1 MIDEKNY
8 AYRVSAAGRVN
19 LIGEHVDYC
28 GGKVMPAALSLKN
41 TVYVRPNGTDKINL
55 SWTDIPARI
64 TLEIGKLGEYKDVKY
79 ANYPA
84 GSAYFWQQA
93 GHKVIG
99 CDMLLDCTVPFGSG
113 LSSSAAIEVSTI
125 AALATVA
132 GEAFDPVEVAL
143 VAQKA
148 EHEYAGVNCGI
159 MDQYASACGK
169 KDNAILLDCKTLVRE
184 YVPIL
189 LGDYALVIANC
200 NKPHSLVE
208 SKYNERRAE
217 VELALGLLKTK
228 ADIACL
234 AELTPDA
241 FERIA
246 RVLDGHGKVRDRARH
261 VVEECDRVRR
271 AAGAM
276 KRGDV
281 GTLGEL
287 LNASHASLRDLY
299 EVTGAELDTLAESA
313 QAHPACAGSRMTGA
327 GFSGCTVSIVHRD
340 GVADFKRT
348 VSEHYTRRIGYEP
361 SFYDCSV
368 EDGIIVT
375 RL

>member
-1 MIDEKNY
+1 MINEKDY

-287 LNASHASLRDLY
+287 LNDSHASLRDLY

-327 GFSGCTVSIVHRD
+327 GFGGCTVSIVHRD